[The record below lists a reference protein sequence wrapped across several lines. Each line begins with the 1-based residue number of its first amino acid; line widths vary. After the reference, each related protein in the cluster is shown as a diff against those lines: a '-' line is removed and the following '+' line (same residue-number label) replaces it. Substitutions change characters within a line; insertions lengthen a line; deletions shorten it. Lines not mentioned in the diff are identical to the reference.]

1 MGYMSVFVDESYNRH
16 NDHDSRC
23 GDECAYHI
31 AAQNH
36 TDAYMAVTPRK
47 PSAPHTMSCTVR

>member
-1 MGYMSVFVDESYNRH
+1 MGCMSVFVDESYNRH
-16 NDHDSRC
+16 NDYDYRC

-36 TDAYMAVTPRK
+36 TDA
-47 PSAPHTMSCTVR
+47 

>member
-16 NDHDSRC
+16 NDNDYRC

-31 AAQNH
+31 DAQNH
-36 TDAYMAVTPRK
+36 TDA
-47 PSAPHTMSCTVR
+47 